1 MSMISTA
8 IELQDRVSAS
18 LNRIQASLYSA
29 TTAFEA
35 VDSASNR
42 CFDQFQIEAVS
53 REMLAYEKQ
62 INDVEFELRQANA
75 QIERMKIETEQAKYK
90 ADSLGGSFGSIMGMF
105 GAYVGVQGFQQ
116 LIAFS
121 DSMGQ
126 AEAKLGMITDDLQ
139 EQEAM
144 QDRIFQSAQ
153 RSRGSYMAMAD
164 NVAKLGQRASDAFK
178 SNEEILQFSE
188 NLTKRFVIA
197 GASQAEMSS
206 ASLQLTQALGSG
218 VLRGEELNAVFESA
232 PNIIQDIAKYMNV
245 PIGQIRTMASEGQIT
260 SEIVKNAM
268 LSATDEINAQFESMP
283 MTWAQIWTMMANE
296 LLKLSQPILNFI
308 SMIAQHWETLKPIV
322 IGAAVAIGLYTSAL
336 LIGKA
341 VMMGYAAVTALHTV
355 ATTAWTFA
363 TFKQTLAQSGLNA
376 ALAACPITWIIVG
389 IIALITVIYMIA
401 QAVANTAD
409 GVTSAFGVIMGVVFT
424 AGAFIFN
431 TVVGLLNG
439 ILQLLYTLFLYP
451 AIGVIEFF
459 LNVMNGGFNSFGDA
473 CANLIG
479 MIIGWFLNLGMVVTK
494 IIDAIFGTDWTA
506 GLNDL
511 KDNVQAWGK
520 NEEAITLDKNFTAIQ
535 GVEYGKAWD
544 AGTSW
549 GDDTALKINE
559 KIMGKNA
566 AVDNAEQLSQI
577 AAYTGD
583 TAANTAKTANSVE
596 ITSEQLQYMRD
607 LAEQEVINRYT
618 TAEIKVDMTNNNN
631 ISKDVDIDDVISK
644 LADGVNEAMKVS
656 AEGVA

>member
-18 LNRIQASLYSA
+18 LNRIQASLYS
-29 TTAFEA
+29 TTSAFEA

-42 CFDQFQIEAVS
+42 CFDQFQVEAVT
-53 REMLAYEKQ
+53 REMMAYEKQ
-62 INDVEFELRQANA
+62 INDVEHELMQANA
-75 QIERMKIETEQAKYK
+75 QIERMKNETYEAKT
-90 ADSLGGSFGSIMGMF
+90 AASGLGGSFGSIMGMF
-105 GAYVGVQGFQQ
+105 GAYVGFQGFQQ
-116 LIAFS
+116 LIALS

-144 QDRIFQSAQ
+144 QDRIFQAAQ
-153 RSRGSYMAMAD
+153 RSRGSYIAMAD
-164 NVAKLGQRASDAFK
+164 NVAKLGQRAGDAFS
-178 SNEEILQFSE
+178 SNDEILQFSE
-188 NLTKRFVIA
+188 NLTKMFVIA
-197 GASQAEMSS
+197 GASTAEMNS

-232 PNIIQDIAKYMNV
+232 PNVIQAIADYMEV
-245 PIGQIRTMASEGQIT
+245 PKGKIREMASEGQIT

-268 LSATDEINAQFESMP
+268 LSATEEINAQFESMP
-283 MTWAQIWTMMANE
+283 LTWAQIWTMTTNE
-296 LLKLSQPILNFI
+296 LLKASQPILNFI

-401 QAVANTAD
+401 KAVADTAE
-409 GVTSAFGVIMGVVFT
+409 GVDSAFGVIMGVVAT
-424 AGAFIFN
+424 AFAFIWN
-431 TVVGLLNG
+431 VVVGFVNG
-439 ILQLLYTLFLYP
+439 FLQLLYTMVDP
-451 AIGVIEFF
+451 IVSVVEWI
-459 LNVMNGGFNSFGDA
+459 LNVLNGGFDSFGA
-473 CANLIG
+473 AVANLLG
-479 MIIGWFLNLGMVVTK
+479 KIIGWFLNLGAVVTK

-506 GLNDL
+506 GLNEV
-511 KDNVQAWGK
+511 KDSLSDFGK
-520 NEEAITLDKNFTAIQ
+520 NENHITLDRTFKGFER
-535 GVEYGKAWD
+535 VEYGKAWD

-596 ITSEQLQYMRD
+596 ITGEQLQYMRD
-607 LAEQEVINRYT
+607 LAEREVINRYT

-631 ISKDVDIDDVISK
+631 ISKDVDIDDVISI

>member
-18 LNRIQASLYSA
+18 LNRIQTSLYSA

-42 CFDQFQIEAVS
+42 CFDQFQIESVS

-105 GAYVGVQGFQQ
+105 GAYVGFQGFQQ
-116 LIAFS
+116 LIALS

-139 EQEAM
+139 EQEAT
-144 QDRIFQSAQ
+144 QDRIFQAAQ
-153 RSRGSYMAMAD
+153 RSRGSYIAMAD
-164 NVAKLGQRASDAFK
+164 NVAKLGQRASDAFS
-178 SNEEILQFSE
+178 SNDEILQFSE
-188 NLTKRFVIA
+188 NLTKKFVIA

-232 PNIIQDIAKYMNV
+232 PNIIQTIAKYMNV

-260 SEIVKNAM
+260 SEIVKNAI

-308 SMIAQHWETLKPIV
+308 SMIAQHWETLKPL
-322 IGAAVAIGLYTSAL
+322 AIGLAASVAVYAGSLVAAKVASLASAAATS
-336 LIGKA
+336 IN
-341 VMMGYAAVTALHTV
+341 TV
-355 ATTAWTFA
+355 AQMGF
-363 TFKQTLAQSGLNA
+363 NA
-376 ALAACPITWIIVG
+376 ALAACPITWIIIG

>member
-18 LNRIQASLYSA
+18 LNRIQTSLYSV
-29 TTAFEA
+29 TTAFDA

-42 CFDQFQIEAVS
+42 CFDQLQVEAVS
-53 REMLAYEKQ
+53 REMLAYEQQ
-62 INDVEFELRQANA
+62 INKVEHELMQANA
-75 QIERMKIETEQAKYK
+75 QIERMKNETEQAKI
-90 ADSLGGSFGSIMGMF
+90 AASGLGGSFGSILNIF
-105 GAYVGVQGFQQ
+105 GAYAGFQGFQQ
-116 LIAFS
+116 LIALS

-126 AEAKLGMITDDLQ
+126 AEAKLGLITDDLQ
-139 EQEAM
+139 EQEEM
-144 QDRIFQSAQ
+144 QERIFQAAQ

-164 NVAKLGQRASDAFK
+164 NVAKLGQRAGDAFS
-178 SNEEILQFSE
+178 SNDEILQFSE
-188 NLTKRFVIA
+188 NLTKMFVIA

-232 PNIIQDIAKYMNV
+232 PNVIQAIAKYMDV
-245 PIGQIRTMASEGQIT
+245 PIGKIREMASEGELT

-268 LSATDEINAQFESMP
+268 LSATEEINAQFESMP
-283 MTWAQIWTMMANE
+283 LTWAQIWTITTNE
-296 LLKLSQPILNFI
+296 ILRLSQPILNFI
-308 SMIAQHWETLKPIV
+308 TMVAQHWDTLKPIF
-322 IGAAVAIGLYTSAL
+322 IGAAIALGVYTAAL
-336 LIGKA
+336 LIHKTMA
-341 VMMGYAAVTALHTV
+341 IASAMAESRRAAAAML
-355 ATTAWTFA
+355 ATGATFA
-363 TFKQTLAQSGLNA
+363 ETAAQIGFNA

-389 IIALITVIYMIA
+389 IIALVTVIYMIA
-401 QAVANTAD
+401 QAVANTTD
-409 GVTSAFGVIMGVVFT
+409 NVESGFGIIMGVVFT

-439 ILQLLYTLFLYP
+439 IIQLLYTLFLYP

-459 LNVMNGGFNSFGDA
+459 LNVMDGGFNSFGDA

-479 MIIGWFLNLGMVVTK
+479 TIIGWFLNLGMVVTK

-511 KDNVQAWGK
+511 KEDVQAWGK

-535 GVEYGKAWD
+535 GIEYGKAWD

-549 GDDTALKINE
+549 GDDFNVKVDKML
-559 KIMGKNA
+559 GKSDATN
-566 AVDNAEQLSQI
+566 NAEQLNQI

-596 ITSEQLQYMRD
+596 ITGEQLQYMRD
-607 LAEQEVINRYT
+607 LAEREVINRYT

-631 ISKDVDIDDVISK
+631 ISKDVDVEDIISI

>member
-18 LNRIQASLYSA
+18 LNRIQTSLYSV
-29 TTAFEA
+29 TTAFDA

-42 CFDQFQIEAVS
+42 CFDQFQVEAVS
-53 REMLAYEKQ
+53 RELLAYEQQ
-62 INDVEFELRQANA
+62 INKVEHELIQANA
-75 QIERMKIETEQAKYK
+75 QIERMQKETAQTKIA
-90 ADSLGGSFGSIMGMF
+90 ASGLGGSFGSILGMF
-105 GAYVGVQGFQQ
+105 GAYAGFQGFQQ
-116 LIAFS
+116 LIALS

-126 AEAKLGMITDDLQ
+126 AEAKLGLITDDLQ
-139 EQEAM
+139 EQEEM
-144 QDRIFQSAQ
+144 QERIFQAAQ

-164 NVAKLGQRASDAFK
+164 NVAKLGQRAGDAFS
-178 SNEEILQFSE
+178 SNDEILQFSE
-188 NLTKRFVIA
+188 NLTKMFVIA
-197 GASQAEMSS
+197 GASTAEMNS

-232 PNIIQDIAKYMNV
+232 PNVIQAIADYMEV
-245 PIGQIRTMASEGQIT
+245 PKGKIREMASEGQIT

-268 LSATDEINAQFESMP
+268 LSATEEINAQFESMP
-283 MTWAQIWTMMANE
+283 LTWAQIWTMTTNE
-296 LLKLSQPILNFI
+296 LLKASQPILDFI
-308 SMIAQHWETLKPIV
+308 SMIAQHWETLKPIA

-401 QAVANTAD
+401 KAVADTAD

-431 TVVGLLNG
+431 TVAGLLNG
-439 ILQLLYTLFLYP
+439 IIQLLYTLFLYP

-479 MIIGWFLNLGMVVTK
+479 TIIGWFLNLGMVVTK

-511 KDNVQAWGK
+511 KEDVQAWGK

-535 GVEYGKAWD
+535 GIEYGKAWD

-549 GDDTALKINE
+549 GDNFNVKVDKIL
-559 KIMGKNA
+559 GKSDA
-566 AVDNAEQLSQI
+566 TKNAEQLNQI

-596 ITSEQLQYMRD
+596 ITGEQLQYMRD
-607 LAEQEVINRYT
+607 LAEREVINRYT

-631 ISKDVDIDDVISK
+631 ISKDVDIDDVISI

>member
-18 LNRIQASLYSA
+18 LNRIQTSLYSV
-29 TTAFEA
+29 TTAFDA

-42 CFDQFQIEAVS
+42 CFDQFQVEAVS
-53 REMLAYEKQ
+53 RELLAYEQQ
-62 INDVEFELRQANA
+62 INEVEHELIQANA
-75 QIERMKIETEQAKYK
+75 QIERMQKETAQTKIA
-90 ADSLGGSFGSIMGMF
+90 ASGLGGSFGSILGMF
-105 GAYVGVQGFQQ
+105 GAYAGFQGFQQ
-116 LIAFS
+116 LIALS

-126 AEAKLGMITDDLQ
+126 AEAKLGLITDDLQ
-139 EQEAM
+139 EQEEM
-144 QDRIFQSAQ
+144 QERIFQAAQ

-164 NVAKLGQRASDAFK
+164 NVAKLGQRAGDAFS
-178 SNEEILQFSE
+178 SNDEILQFSE
-188 NLTKRFVIA
+188 NLTKMFVIA
-197 GASQAEMSS
+197 GASTAEMNS

-232 PNIIQDIAKYMNV
+232 PNIIQAIADYMDV
-245 PIGQIRTMASEGQIT
+245 PKGKIREMASEGQIT

-268 LSATDEINAQFESMP
+268 LSATEEINSQFERMP
-283 MTWAQIWTMMANE
+283 LTWAQIWTITTNE
-296 LLKLSQPILNFI
+296 ILRLSQPILDFI
-308 SMIAQHWETLKPIV
+308 SMIAQHWETLKPLLFGMVAILGV
-322 IGAAVAIGLYTSAL
+322 LAVAWSVNKVQMMLSAIAL
-336 LIGKA
+336 SAQTAGTIA
-341 VMMGYAAVTALHTV
+341 NTAATIA
-355 ATTAWTFA
+355 A
-363 TFKQTLAQSGLNA
+363 TFAQSGFNA
-376 ALAACPITWIIVG
+376 ALAACPITWILVG

-409 GVTSAFGVIMGVVFT
+409 DVESGFGIIMGVVFT

-439 ILQLLYTLFLYP
+439 IIQLLYTLFLYP

-479 MIIGWFLNLGMVVTK
+479 TIIGWFLNLGMVVTK

-511 KDNVQAWGK
+511 KENVQAWGK

-535 GVEYGKAWD
+535 GIEYGKAWD

-549 GDDTALKINE
+549 GDDFNVKVDKML
-559 KIMGKNA
+559 GKSDA
-566 AVDNAEQLSQI
+566 TKNAEQLNQI

-596 ITSEQLQYMRD
+596 ITGEQLQYMRD
-607 LAEQEVINRYT
+607 LAEREVINRYT

-631 ISKDVDIDDVISK
+631 ISKDVDIDDVISI